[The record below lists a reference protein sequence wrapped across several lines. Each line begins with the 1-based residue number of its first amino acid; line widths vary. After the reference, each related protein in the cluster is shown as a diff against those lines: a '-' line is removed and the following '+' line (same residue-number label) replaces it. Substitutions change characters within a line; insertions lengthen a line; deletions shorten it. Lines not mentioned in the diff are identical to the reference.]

1 MKSLKQIFVLFMAL
15 SMLAQSAV
23 KTSIL
28 VYFYTNQTTIAAEKC
43 ENRAIQG
50 SKCNGKCQLGKWMKQ
65 AEESSASKSPAA
77 PDLSKLKEIT
87 LFAEALPQFIAVF
100 SEASFVRS
108 TLPLYTER
116 RVPAP
121 AFDIF
126 HPPG

>member
-1 MKSLKQIFVLFMAL
+1 MAL

-28 VYFYTNQTTIAAEKC
+28 VYFYANQTTIAAEKC
-43 ENRAIQG
+43 ENKAIKG

-65 AEESSASKSPAA
+65 ADESSASKSPAA

-87 LFAEALPQFIAVF
+87 LFAESLPQFIAVF
-100 SEASFVRS
+100 REISFVRS
-108 TLPLYTER
+108 SLPLYTER
-116 RVPAP
+116 RIAAP